1 MWEKIWKKLRASLKK
16 PFGSLFRAF
25 LKRKISNS
33 LMKYFKEKSFTTFS
47 FFFFFFLS
55 SLILYFFFLFCD
67 SIIYNSDKRCNN
79 FLCELGAQ
87 NRIATNNSRSL
98 GHTQNYLRTMH
109 LHRVPKVLVPFQRPR
124 DWLLRGD
131 NVITPFADSQLW
143 IGYTYNISSGTFTR
157 RTKRIIDAWIKK
169 C

>member
-1 MWEKIWKKLRASLKK
+1 MPKRNLLQRFLS
-16 PFGSLFRAF
+16 FFLFLLF
-25 LKRKISNS
+25 
-33 LMKYFKEKSFTTFS
+33 FS
-47 FFFFFFLS
+47 PQLVSYFFFFFF
-55 SLILYFFFLFCD
+55 YD

-143 IGYTYNISSGTFTR
+143 IGCTYNISSGTFTR

>member
-1 MWEKIWKKLRASLKK
+1 
-16 PFGSLFRAF
+16 
-25 LKRKISNS
+25 
-33 LMKYFKEKSFTTFS
+33 MKYFKEKSFTTFS

-109 LHRVPKVLVPFQRPR
+109 LHRAPKVLVSLQEPR
-124 DWLLRGD
+124 DWLQRGD
-131 NVITPFADSQLW
+131 NVTLPDV
-143 IGYTYNISSGTFTR
+143 R
-157 RTKRIIDAWIKK
+157 RIAFPGAIYRNNKFQPERNVSR
-169 C
+169 